1 LSGVLIFDASTLI
14 LLAKAELLD
23 IFLDDFKG
31 AALLPEAVEA
41 ECVSQQR
48 LDGMLIQQR
57 IREGRLVV
65 EPVRQPRVTARLM
78 QDFRIGL
85 GEAEALALALEKEE
99 DAAVVATDDRNA
111 IRACKV
117 LRLEFVSSLG
127 ILVRAVEKRLL
138 TPDDGKKFL
147 GRLVSCGRFKAGLIE
162 EVSLQIEGAL
172 HGKAT
177 EDR

>member
-1 LSGVLIFDASTLI
+1 VLIFDASTLI
-14 LLAKAELLD
+14 LLAKVEILD
-23 IFLDDFKG
+23 VFLDDFKG
-31 AALLPEAVEA
+31 PVLLPEAVEA
-41 ECVSQQR
+41 ECIGGQPR
-48 LDGMLIQQR
+48 PDGMLIQQR

-65 EPVRQPRVTARLM
+65 EPVRQPRVTARLI

-138 TPDDGKKFL
+138 TPDDGKRFL
-147 GRLVSCGRFKAGLIE
+147 KRLVSYGRFKASLIE
-162 EVSLQIEGAL
+162 EVSHQIEGAL